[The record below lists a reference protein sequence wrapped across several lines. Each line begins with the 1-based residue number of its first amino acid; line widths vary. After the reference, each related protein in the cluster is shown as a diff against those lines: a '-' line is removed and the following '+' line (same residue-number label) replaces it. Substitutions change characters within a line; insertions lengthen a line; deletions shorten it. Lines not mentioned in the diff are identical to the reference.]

1 MFEWWC
7 VVVGAL
13 VIAFVAYNAGYSD
26 GFRRGFK
33 ASMDM
38 FTYSET
44 EDDGTIVWRP
54 EKRED
59 GEDNGQI

>member
-7 VVVGAL
+7 MIVGAL

-33 ASMDM
+33 ASVDVFMH
-38 FTYSET
+38 SET
-44 EDDGTIVWRP
+44 EDDSTIVWR
-54 EKRED
+54 REA
-59 GEDNGQI
+59 

>member
-7 VVVGAL
+7 VILGAL
-13 VIAFVAYNAGYSD
+13 VIGFIAYNAGYND

-33 ASMDM
+33 VSMDM
-38 FTYSET
+38 FMYGET

-54 EKRED
+54 ERPEEGK
-59 GEDNGQI
+59 DNEQS

>member
-7 VVVGAL
+7 VIVGAL
-13 VIAFVAYNAGYSD
+13 VIALVAYNAGYSD

-33 ASMDM
+33 ASMDI
-38 FTYSET
+38 FVHGET
-44 EDDGTIVWRP
+44 EDDSAIVWRP

-59 GEDNGQI
+59 GEDNGQT

>member
-7 VVVGAL
+7 VILGAL

-33 ASMDM
+33 ASTGM
-38 FTYSET
+38 FMYGET

-54 EKRED
+54 EKSED
-59 GEDNGQI
+59 GEDNGQT